1 MAVTPVAALPAGMV
15 EIVRSGKGV
24 TGRDA
29 MTYANTITFKKD
41 NHTGCYCV
49 YCFCGGCLCPCG
61 ISKNHYCCT
70 HPLWNEKCLC
80 HSGCFFGIPYPC
92 CLCWGERE
100 RNVYVNRGKK
110 GGRTGMLMVI
120 DEERGTL
127 GQYAMKL
134 KEDTPCD
141 TPCCYFYRC

>member
-1 MAVTPVAALPAGMV
+1 MAATPVAALPAGMV
-15 EIVRSGKGV
+15 EIVRSGKGI

-29 MTYANTITFKKD
+29 ETYANTITFKKE
-41 NHTGCYCV
+41 NHTGCYCA

-61 ISKNHYCCT
+61 ISRNHYCCT
-70 HPLWNEKCLC
+70 DPLWNEKCLC
-80 HSGCFFGIPYPC
+80 FSGCFFGIPYPC

-100 RNVYVNRGKK
+100 GNVYVNREK
-110 GGRTGMLMVI
+110 GTRSGLLMVI

-127 GQYAMKL
+127 GQYVMKS

-141 TPCCYFYRC
+141 TPCCYYYRC